1 MIGAASMVPAL
12 FFGPIA
18 GATADRYGHRRQLV
32 CAATTGATAAFIMA
46 AFTLVGL
53 MNEELLL
60 GLASIGGTTRAFT
73 VPARNAMVHDL
84 VEKSHLSAAIGVNA
98 ATYQG
103 TTFIGAAMGGGIVVW
118 AGSAFAF
125 IAYGAG
131 VLFAVVQVLRLQ
143 LPPSQRKGIGGTS
156 FCPNLGPGSDMPMGM
171 AASGPCF

>member
-98 ATYQG
+98 ARDHLHRCRDGRRYCSL
-103 TTFIGAAMGGGIVVW
+103 GGIGFRLYRLW
-118 AGSAFAF
+118 GRRSICRRAGPAPATSA
-125 IAYGAG
+125 
-131 VLFAVVQVLRLQ
+131 
-143 LPPSQRKGIGGTS
+143 LPAKGDRRNQFLS
-156 FCPNLGPGSDMPMGM
+156 
-171 AASGPCF
+171 